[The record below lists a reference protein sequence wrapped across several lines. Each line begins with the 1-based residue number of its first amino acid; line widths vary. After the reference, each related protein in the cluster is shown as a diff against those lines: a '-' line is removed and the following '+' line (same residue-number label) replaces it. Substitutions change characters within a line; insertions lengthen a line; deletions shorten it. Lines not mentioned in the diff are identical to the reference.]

1 MRKPFLWLWM
11 LTKRLYKKITFV
23 AILVLIPVLVLGYS
37 LTTQE
42 DSGML
47 TVALAREDTD
57 ATALSLLASLDESS
71 QLLRFEDCESPEK
84 AEELVRAGKADAAWI
99 LHRDL
104 SDKIAKFV
112 KSPTERN
119 AFITVL
125 VREDDIAQR
134 LAREKLSGAAFS
146 LCARVVYLDYI
157 RQNVPGLEHLSQ
169 EQLLEYYENTFVSG
183 DLFAFDETDAAMANA
198 QTTHYL
204 TAPIRGLL
212 AVVIAL
218 CGLATSMYYM
228 EDQRRGTFGWLSQPR
243 QALAEL
249 GCQIVSLVQVSV
261 MALLALILSGLAAG
275 LGRELLVL
283 VLYCLCI
290 ASFSALLRR
299 ICGNLRVLGTLLPLL
314 VVVVLVVCPVFF
326 DLGQLRTA
334 QYLLPPTYY
343 INGVYSN
350 TYLLYMLL
358 HTAVT
363 SALYWLLGLL
373 KRA

>member
-314 VVVVLVVCPVFF
+314 VVVMLVVCPVFF

-363 SALYWLLGLL
+363 SSLYWLLGLL

>member
-314 VVVVLVVCPVFF
+314 VVVMLVVCPVFF

>member
-125 VREDDIAQR
+125 VREDDVAQR

-183 DLFAFDETDAAMANA
+183 DLFAFDETNAAMANA

-228 EDQRRGTFGWLSQPR
+228 EDQRQGTFGWLSQPR

-314 VVVVLVVCPVFF
+314 VVVMLVVCPVFF

-363 SALYWLLGLL
+363 SSLYWLLGLL

>member
-125 VREDDIAQR
+125 VREDDVAQR

-314 VVVVLVVCPVFF
+314 VVVMLVVCPVFF

-363 SALYWLLGLL
+363 SSLYWLLGLL

>member
-125 VREDDIAQR
+125 VREDDVAQR

-228 EDQRRGTFGWLSQPR
+228 EDQRRGPFGWLSQPR

-314 VVVVLVVCPVFF
+314 VVVMLVVCPVFF

-363 SALYWLLGLL
+363 SSLYWLLGLL

>member
-249 GCQIVSLVQVSV
+249 GCQIVSLMQVSV

-314 VVVVLVVCPVFF
+314 VVVMLVVCPVFF

>member
-1 MRKPFLWLWM
+1 MRKALLWLWM
-11 LTKRLYKKITFV
+11 LTKRLYKKATFV
-23 AILVLIPVLVLGYS
+23 VILVLIPVLVLGYS
-37 LTTQE
+37 FTTQE

-47 TVALAREDTD
+47 TVALAREDKD
-57 ATALSLLASLDESS
+57 PYALSLLASLDESS
-71 QLLRFEDCESPEK
+71 QLLRFAECDSPEE
-84 AEELVRAGKADAAWI
+84 AEELVRAGKADTAWI
-99 LHRDL
+99 LHSNL
-104 SDKIAKFV
+104 NEKIARFV
-112 KSPTERN
+112 QSPTEKN

-157 RQNVPGLEHLSQ
+157 REHVPGLAHVSQ
-169 EQLLEYYENTFVSG
+169 EELLNYFENTFVSG

-204 TAPIRGLL
+204 TAPVRGLL

-218 CGLATSMYYM
+218 CGLATAMYFM
-228 EDQRRGTFGWLSQPR
+228 EDQRRGTFGWLSRSR
-243 QALAEL
+243 QDLAEL
-249 GCQIVSLVQVSV
+249 CCQVVSLVQVSAV
-261 MALLALILSGLAAG
+261 ALLALLLSGLAAN
-275 LGRELLVL
+275 LGRELVVL
-283 VLYCLCI
+283 MLYCLCT

-314 VVVVLVVCPVFF
+314 VVVMLVVCPVFF
-326 DLGQLRTA
+326 DLDQLRTA

-343 INGVYSN
+343 IGGVYNSA
-350 TYLLYMLL
+350 YLAYMLL
-358 HTAVT
+358 HTAIT

>member
-125 VREDDIAQR
+125 VREDDVAQR

-183 DLFAFDETDAAMANA
+183 DLFAFDESDAAMANA

-228 EDQRRGTFGWLSQPR
+228 EDQRQGTFGWLSQPR

-314 VVVVLVVCPVFF
+314 VVVMLVVCPVFF

-363 SALYWLLGLL
+363 SSLYWLLGLL

>member
-47 TVALAREDTD
+47 TVALARKDTD

-104 SDKIAKFV
+104 GDKIAKFV

-314 VVVVLVVCPVFF
+314 VVVMLVVCPVFF

>member
-57 ATALSLLASLDESS
+57 STALSLLVSLDESS

-125 VREDDIAQR
+125 VREDDVAQR

-314 VVVVLVVCPVFF
+314 VVVMLVVCPVFF

>member
-125 VREDDIAQR
+125 VREDDVAQR

-228 EDQRRGTFGWLSQPR
+228 EDQRQGTFGWLSQPR

-314 VVVVLVVCPVFF
+314 VVVMLVVCPVFF

-363 SALYWLLGLL
+363 SSLYWLLGLL